1 MQSWIDE
8 LHKLGP
14 ENLTMAIT
22 GTKCDKVNEREVTNT
37 THANYLSLL
46 APSQVTLQQGQEFA
60 DKVDAIF
67 LETSSLTG
75 KNIDQLFTQL
85 G

>member
-1 MQSWIDE
+1 MKERLQTQCIHDYI
-8 LHKLGP
+8 LL
-14 ENLTMAIT
+14 LT
-22 GTKCDKVNEREVTNT
+22 
-37 THANYLSLL
+37 H
-46 APSQVTLQQGQEFA
+46 PQVTLQQGQEFA